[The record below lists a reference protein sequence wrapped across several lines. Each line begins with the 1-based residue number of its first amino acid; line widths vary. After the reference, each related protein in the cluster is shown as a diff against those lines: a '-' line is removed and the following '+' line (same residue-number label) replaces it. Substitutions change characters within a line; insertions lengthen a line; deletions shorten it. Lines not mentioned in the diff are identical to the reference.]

1 MAVGSINRANIAKE
15 LLPGLNAI
23 FGVEYN
29 SIDNEHLDLFE
40 TDTSERAFEEEV
52 LFSMFGTAPEKD
64 EGAAVEYDS
73 AQEGYTARYTHYT
86 IALAFAITE
95 EAMED
100 NLYDTFSKVRAKGLG
115 RAMANTTQVNGANVF
130 NNGFSASYP
139 LGDGQPFF
147 SASHPTTSAGSQSNT
162 VSSDLAESSMESALT
177 AISLFKDDRGILIGA
192 QPVSLHVPP
201 QLEFVSER
209 LLKTPGRTST
219 PNNDINA
226 TRSIGYLS
234 KGYFINHRFT
244 DTNAWFIKTDVPN
257 GAKYFLRVPVQTQ
270 MKEDFSTGNMRY
282 KGRKRESFGV
292 SNWRSFY
299 GSAGST

>member
-23 FGVEYN
+23 FGVEYG

-115 RAMANTTQVNGANVF
+115 RSMANTTQVNGANVF
-130 NNGFSASYP
+130 NNGFSSSYTY
-139 LGDGQPFF
+139 GDGQPFF
-147 SASHPTTSAGSQSNT
+147 SASHPTIGAGSQSNT
-162 VSSDLAESSMESALT
+162 VAADLSESALESQII
-177 AISLFKDDRGILIGA
+177 AISLYKDDRGILIGA
-192 QPVSLHVPP
+192 QPVSLHIPP
-201 QLEFVSER
+201 QLEFVAER
-209 LLKTPGRTST
+209 LLKTPGRVST

-234 KGYFINHRFT
+234 KGYFVNHRFT
-244 DTNAWFIKTDVPN
+244 DTNGWFIKTDVPN

-282 KGRKRESFGV
+282 KARKRESFGV
-292 SNWRSFY
+292 SNWRGF
-299 GSAGST
+299 AGSSGSS